1 MPKSSPAPTH
11 ISVAAHPDL
20 PDALAECQAIAD
32 FLADRGV
39 QTISGSLYD
48 ETLRQQIQ
56 KGCCDALIALGGD
69 GTMLRAVHLCAPLDI
84 PILGINLGHFGFLM
98 EVKAN
103 QWRETLPRLM
113 SGEYWLEQ
121 RMMLTAEHWRGNTLK
136 ATWEALNEVVVTRGQ
151 LVRPVQLIA
160 NVDGHVLAT
169 YVADALIA
177 ATATG
182 STAYALAAGGPVL
195 PPEMRNILVVPVAPH
210 LSISHSVLLSE
221 GMSVT
226 ITVHTD
232 HQAVVSIDGQP
243 PLPMLDGDRVK
254 VFPGKHDARF
264 VRFQDPGY
272 FYRDLTSHMERN
284 LTPENLK

>member
-113 SGEYWLEQ
+113 SGE
-121 RMMLTAEHWRGNTLK
+121 
-136 ATWEALNEVVVTRGQ
+136 
-151 LVRPVQLIA
+151 IA
-160 NVDGHVLAT
+160 V
-169 YVADALIA
+169 
-177 ATATG
+177 
-182 STAYALAAGGPVL
+182 
-195 PPEMRNILVVPVAPH
+195 
-210 LSISHSVLLSE
+210 
-221 GMSVT
+221 
-226 ITVHTD
+226 
-232 HQAVVSIDGQP
+232 
-243 PLPMLDGDRVK
+243 
-254 VFPGKHDARF
+254 
-264 VRFQDPGY
+264 
-272 FYRDLTSHMERN
+272 
-284 LTPENLK
+284 